1 MKKLLK
7 IAFNLPLY
15 STYDYLAPEYTTH
28 IRIGM
33 RVEAPFGRK
42 KLIGIISEINN
53 IDIANYNK
61 YKLKTIY
68 SVLDTKA
75 IITKDLM
82 KICKWASNYY
92 QHPLGQVYF
101 SCIPSKL
108 KKNNVVNVKNNKSFF
123 YETTDKKKDD
133 YFSNKS
139 AQKRIYEFIKEKT
152 RVKSK
157 EIKQSNSLKL
167 LLDNGFVKKNYS
179 FCPTNASRAVNLN
192 HEQTKAYQ
200 DIVKKL
206 ICFLQA

>member
-15 STYDYLAPEYTTH
+15 STYDYLAPEYTAN

-42 KLIGIISEINN
+42 KLIGVISEINN

-108 KKNNVVNVKNNKSFF
+108 KKNNMADVKNNKYFF
-123 YETTDKKKDD
+123 
-133 YFSNKS
+133 
-139 AQKRIYEFIKEKT
+139 
-152 RVKSK
+152 
-157 EIKQSNSLKL
+157 
-167 LLDNGFVKKNYS
+167 
-179 FCPTNASRAVNLN
+179 
-192 HEQTKAYQ
+192 
-200 DIVKKL
+200 
-206 ICFLQA
+206 

>member
-15 STYDYLAPEYTTH
+15 STYDYLAPEYTSN

-33 RVEAPFGRK
+33 RVEAPFVRK
-42 KLIGIISEINN
+42 KLIGVISEINN

-68 SVLDTKA
+68 SVLDAKA

-108 KKNNVVNVKNNKSFF
+108 KKNNVVNVKNNKYFF
-123 YETTDKKKDD
+123 YETTDKQKNN

-139 AQKRIYEFIKEKT
+139 AQKRIYEFIKEKK

-157 EIKQSNSLKL
+157 EIKLSNSLKL
-167 LLDNGFVKKNYS
+167 L
-179 FCPTNASRAVNLN
+179 
-192 HEQTKAYQ
+192 
-200 DIVKKL
+200 
-206 ICFLQA
+206 

>member
-15 STYDYLAPEYTTH
+15 STYDYLVPEYTAH

-42 KLIGIISEINN
+42 KLIGIISEINT
-53 IDIANYNK
+53 IDIAIYNK

-108 KKNNVVNVKNNKSFF
+108 KKNNVVNVKNEDFQNHSFF
-123 YETTDKKKDD
+123 
-133 YFSNKS
+133 
-139 AQKRIYEFIKEKT
+139 
-152 RVKSK
+152 
-157 EIKQSNSLKL
+157 
-167 LLDNGFVKKNYS
+167 
-179 FCPTNASRAVNLN
+179 
-192 HEQTKAYQ
+192 
-200 DIVKKL
+200 KKL
-206 ICFLQA
+206 NGHPFAIILATSIGEKLTDIYDLVMKHIQIDTN

>member
-53 IDIANYNK
+53 IDIAIYNK

-108 KKNNVVNVKNNKSFF
+108 KKNSVVNVKNNKYFF
-123 YETTDKKKDD
+123 YETTDKLKNN

-157 EIKQSNSLKL
+157 DIKQSNSLKL

-179 FCPTNASRAVNLN
+179 FYPTNASQAVNLN
-192 HEQTKAYQ
+192 HEQN
-200 DIVKKL
+200 L
-206 ICFLQA
+206 MF